1 MTELD
6 NELTSQKPDVKAY
19 LKKKIKNEMKRNSC
33 GVEPSAPYT
42 GAKND
47 DAERSGGVSKSDILE
62 ENSQMSFCS

>member
-1 MTELD
+1 VTELD

-19 LKKKIKNEMKRNSC
+19 LKKKKKMKRNSC

-47 DAERSGGVSKSDILE
+47 GAERSGGVSKGDILE